1 MLSTIPCS
9 GFLYLQF
16 LARCHPYILISFLMI
31 FTLVQN
37 RSGYT
42 DTLHVL
48 IGITTGEIRNIVIE
62 LTCEVYQTLD
72 SPGCASGFMSVGRM
86 RLLLETG
93 SAITTDQR
101 QQITP
106 DMRFTCDGMIT
117 KWIIGARWGSGDTL
131 YPELQIWRNIGNDTY
146 QKISGTFI
154 TPPTENDDCFYEYD
168 DFSPIPV
175 QTGDILGAFI
185 PRTSMSRLSL
195 LSEIMN
201 TPINYI
207 LETGSSVTESP
218 YDMIDI
224 QMMPSLMSHGYHPL
238 VTVEIGKHTLR

>member
-1 MLSTIPCS
+1 
-9 GFLYLQF
+9 
-16 LARCHPYILISFLMI
+16 
-31 FTLVQN
+31 
-37 RSGYT
+37 
-42 DTLHVL
+42 
-48 IGITTGEIRNIVIE
+48 
-62 LTCEVYQTLD
+62 
-72 SPGCASGFMSVGRM
+72 M
-86 RLLLETG
+86 RLLLGLDSIAGIVHTER
-93 SAITTDQR
+93 R

-117 KWIIGARWGSGDTL
+117 KWIIGAAWGSSDDDTL

-146 QKISGTFI
+146 QKINGTFI
-154 TPPTENDDCFYEYD
+154 EASMENTNRLYEYD

-195 LSEIMN
+195 ISEDMD
-201 TPINYI
+201 TPINYY
-207 LETGSSVTESP
+207 LETDSSVTESP

-224 QMMPSLMSHGYHPL
+224 QMMPSLEQLGYHPL